1 MRDVAQGAVVA
12 AELAREVG
20 DLTAQAAIG
29 VVDAD
34 ETNHRGHGMTLTAI
48 GPIGS
53 RVRATRTSP

>member
-20 DLTAQAAIG
+20 DLTAQSAVG

-34 ETNHRGHGMTLTAI
+34 ETNHRGHGTTLTGI

-53 RVRATRTSP
+53 RGCARRTSP